1 MQPSL
6 LGEKGLARGEPV
18 RLPGQE
24 EASSS
29 SSGGPGPAQESLE
42 KRIERELEKIKEEE
56 TELWRQAN
64 LAPLP
69 PVLIEPVEE
78 SEEEGLRF
86 PVMRTKY
93 GSVYHSALTCKHLQ
107 GAKVNLPRTFKWCQV
122 CRGVA
127 LRTRGRPPPGTN
139 LLLSV
144 HGNAIHTDDRCP
156 WVKDAKPTPFCL
168 TCKERERG

>member
-1 MQPSL
+1 
-6 LGEKGLARGEPV
+6 
-18 RLPGQE
+18 
-24 EASSS
+24 
-29 SSGGPGPAQESLE
+29 
-42 KRIERELEKIKEEE
+42 
-56 TELWRQAN
+56 LWRQAN